1 MIGVLIIL
9 FLILVNGVF
18 AMSEIA
24 LVSAKRMRLQQ
35 QAEQGDASAAAAILL
50 VDNPSRSLSTIQIG
64 ITLIGIFMGA
74 FGEAS
79 IVSRLAPVFED
90 FGLSVQTAK
99 IAAMFLVVVGIT
111 FFSLIFGELVPKRVA
126 MNHAEGIAT
135 FVARPMTILSKVVAP
150 FVWILSV
157 VTDLVL

>member
-35 QAEQGDASAAAAILL
+35 QADQGNVSAAAALLL

-79 IVSRLAPVFED
+79 IVTHLAPVFEGL
-90 FGLSVQTAK
+90 GLSEQTAR
-99 IAAMFLVVVGIT
+99 A
-111 FFSLIFGELVPKRVA
+111 VA
-126 MNHAEGIAT
+126 M
-135 FVARPMTILSKVVAP
+135 S
-150 FVWILSV
+150 
-157 VTDLVL
+157 